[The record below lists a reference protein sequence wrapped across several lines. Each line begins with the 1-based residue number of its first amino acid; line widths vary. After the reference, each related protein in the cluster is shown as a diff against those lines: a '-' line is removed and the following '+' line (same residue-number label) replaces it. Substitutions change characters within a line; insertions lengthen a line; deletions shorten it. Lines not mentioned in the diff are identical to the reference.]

1 MSIPTPDEL
10 INAIARRSSLPAETV
25 ANVLAGH
32 GVSLV
37 PVPPA
42 QRSLDILR
50 LSIKGKRVNTLW
62 DGPFEKTFEFSKGVT
77 ALITN
82 ENLRG
87 KSTILE
93 LITWG
98 LRGTP
103 RRLRDDVKP
112 WFDRISLEYSVNG
125 IPMAVVLQRQEH
137 GFVADVF
144 RASDDETLRSHLV
157 GDSPSGEVHVLAK
170 GLSEAEFAKQQDQ
183 MMLTLL
189 ALEPMTNFQKFRGSD
204 QGRPQVNSWPAYF
217 GGLYLPRAG
226 SEVLLGDTVFAGL
239 PARILQ
245 MFCNVPL
252 MSTHIRLTTLS
263 KQARQ
268 DEANQARRIAGDSS
282 ARAKERAALAVRL
295 AEVQKQMES
304 LPSGS
309 SRSYEVVA
317 AELRGAEQTLE
328 SAAAESRAAGRTF
341 HEAKAARQAEE
352 RQLNDIRETEL
363 AAALFHGLLPKH
375 CPRCEQTIESQRTEL
390 ELSVHQ
396 CAVCTKE
403 LPALSDLDADEDGAT
418 EDASDVL
425 EALKQAETA
434 AKETAAAAATDEREA
449 QKQVETLVAELS
461 NTSRSDEFTKRLG
474 LQLEEARLQGS
485 LESATEGS
493 VELETSESL
502 VVLEAAV
509 EELARVTRASAAT
522 VFDELNKEIV
532 TLGRKFGI
540 DNLENVELDRRGG
553 MQVTTAGVQASFKNV
568 TGGERLRLRVA
579 VVVALLRV
587 GHRAGVGSHPGL
599 ILLDSPG
606 SDELTV
612 EDEATLLRELDSL
625 KNELATLQV
634 VVASAEPAAVL
645 GNVAQESTYSS
656 LDGSPLW

>member
-1 MSIPTPDEL
+1 MSVPTPGEL
-10 INAIARRSSLPAETV
+10 TNAIARRSGLSEETV
-25 ANVLAGH
+25 ANVFVGH
-32 GVSLV
+32 GVSLM

-50 LSIKGKRVNTLW
+50 LSIRGKRVNTLW

-125 IPMAVVLQRQEH
+125 IPMAVVIRRQED
-137 GFVADVF
+137 GFVADVL
-144 RASDDETLRSHLV
+144 RASDSETLRTYV
-157 GDSPSGEVHVLAK
+157 DGDSPSGEVHVLAS
-170 GLSEAEFAKQQDQ
+170 GLSEGEFAKQQDQ

-295 AEVQKQMES
+295 AEVQKQLES
-304 LPSGS
+304 LSAGS

-317 AELRGAEQTLE
+317 AELRDAEQALE
-328 SAAAESRAAGRTF
+328 SAAAESRAASLTF
-341 HEAKAARQAEE
+341 REVKAERQAEE
-352 RQLNDIRETEL
+352 RQRNDIRETEL
-363 AAALFHGLLPKH
+363 AAALFHGLLPRH
-375 CPRCEQTIESQRTEL
+375 CPRCEQSIESQRTEL

-403 LPALSDLDADEDGAT
+403 LPPFSGIDADADGAP
-418 EDASDVL
+418 EDSNDAL
-425 EALKQAETA
+425 EALKHAETA
-434 AKETAAAAATDEREA
+434 AKETAAAAATDELEA
-449 QKQVETLVAELS
+449 QKQVETLVVELS
-461 NTSRSDEFTKRLG
+461 TTSRSDEFTKRLAQ
-474 LQLEEARLQGS
+474 QLEEARLQGS
-485 LESATEGS
+485 LESLTEGG

-509 EELARVTRASAAT
+509 EELARVTRASAAK
-522 VFDELNKEIV
+522 VFAELNKEIV
-532 TLGRKFGI
+532 TLGKKFGI

-625 KNELATLQV
+625 KDELPTLQV

>member
-1 MSIPTPDEL
+1 MSVPTPDEL
-10 INAIARRSSLPAETV
+10 TNAIVRRSNLSAETV
-25 ANVLAGH
+25 ANVLVGH
-32 GVSLV
+32 GVSLM

-62 DGPFEKTFEFSKGVT
+62 DGPFEKTFEFSRGVT

-98 LRGTP
+98 LRGSP

-125 IPMAVVLQRQEH
+125 MPMAVVLQRQEH
-137 GFVADVF
+137 GFVADVL
-144 RASDDETLRSHLV
+144 RASDSETLRSYLA
-157 GDSPSGEVHVLAK
+157 GDSPSGEVHVLAS
-170 GLSEAEFAKQQDQ
+170 GLSEGEFAKQQDQ

-268 DEANQARRIAGDSS
+268 DEANQARQIAGDSL

-295 AEVQKQMES
+295 AEVQKQMKS

-317 AELRGAEQTLE
+317 AELRDAEQALE
-328 SAAAESRAAGRTF
+328 SASAESRAAGRTF
-341 HEAKAARQAEE
+341 HEVKAVRQAEE
-352 RQLNDIRETEL
+352 RQMNDIRETEL

-375 CPRCEQTIESQRTEL
+375 CPRCEQSIESQRTEL

-403 LPALSDLDADEDGAT
+403 LPALSGIDADADGAP
-418 EDASDVL
+418 EDAGDVL
-425 EALKQAETA
+425 EALRQAETA

-449 QKQVETLVAELS
+449 QKQVETLAVELS
-461 NTSRSDEFTKRLG
+461 NTSRSDEFTKRLA

-485 LESATEGS
+485 LESVTEGS

-522 VFDELNKEIV
+522 VFAELNKEIV
-532 TLGRKFGI
+532 TLGKKFGI

-625 KNELATLQV
+625 KDELPTLQV